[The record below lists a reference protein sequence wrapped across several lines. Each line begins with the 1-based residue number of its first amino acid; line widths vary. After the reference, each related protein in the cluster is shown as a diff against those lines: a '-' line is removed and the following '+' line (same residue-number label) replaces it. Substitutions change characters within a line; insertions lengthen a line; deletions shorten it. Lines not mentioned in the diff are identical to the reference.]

1 MPPSAN
7 VNVVRRSFVRCC
19 KFRPLSRQARFFRHL
34 ATGTAALARTAS
46 GAALLAECLLPW
58 RAIGPFPSHIPA
70 LLRPALPPYL
80 MISEEHRFLFCG
92 IPKVGLT
99 EWLHLFLRVTGDS
112 AWNTTRP
119 WDYVHYTAKRQA
131 FSMKKLQISAQRWD
145 EIMRDPGFVKAVFLR
160 DPAERILSAFMD
172 KFVCGNPTTWGPCAS
187 SSSAARSA
195 QALVARKTRYTK
207 AFLDVTRRT
216 GNLSFSDFVSLQ
228 NLSSTVDLHWRLQ
241 TNVCGFGHIP
251 YNFVGD
257 FGRVQE
263 HARALLRLVGLW
275 DTFGAHDWPGGG
287 DGSMFSRNTTQ
298 SKHFTGASERVAM
311 LFTPR
316 LLRKVEDEYRADYA
330 VINSVRWGVQERA

>member
-1 MPPSAN
+1 M
-7 VNVVRRSFVRCC
+7 
-19 KFRPLSRQARFFRHL
+19 
-34 ATGTAALARTAS
+34 
-46 GAALLAECLLPW
+46 
-58 RAIGPFPSHIPA
+58 
-70 LLRPALPPYL
+70 
-80 MISEEHRFLFCG
+80 
-92 IPKVGLT
+92 
-99 EWLHLFLRVTGDS
+99 
-112 AWNTTRP
+112 
-119 WDYVHYTAKRQA
+119 
-131 FSMKKLQISAQRWD
+131 
-145 EIMRDPGFVKAVFLR
+145 
-160 DPAERILSAFMD
+160 
-172 KFVCGNPTTWGPCAS
+172 
-187 SSSAARSA
+187 
-195 QALVARKTRYTK
+195 
-207 AFLDVTRRT
+207 TRRT
-216 GNLSFSDFVSLQ
+216 GDLSFSDFVSLQ